1 VLMRVPMIALA
12 VGAVAAGLLGLSSR
26 TGAIQTFLEPVFGAE
41 HGATEADLSEFLL
54 STIASVVALVGLG
67 VGLVV
72 YASRWVDW
80 TALRVRLALV
90 HTTLAKGFF
99 IDDAYGAL
107 LVLPGKAA
115 SAFLAYVFDQRVID
129 GAVNGLGDGFRRLA
143 GMGRRVQTGLVRSYA
158 LAFLLGAVALVL
170 LVVVRS

>member
-1 VLMRVPMIALA
+1 
-12 VGAVAAGLLGLSSR
+12 
-26 TGAIQTFLEPVFGAE
+26 
-41 HGATEADLSEFLL
+41 
-54 STIASVVALVGLG
+54 
-67 VGLVV
+67 
-72 YASRWVDW
+72 
-80 TALRVRLALV
+80 VRLALV

-143 GMGRRVQTGLVRSYA
+143 GMGRQVQTGLVRSYA
-158 LAFLLGAVALVL
+158 LAFLLGAVALIL